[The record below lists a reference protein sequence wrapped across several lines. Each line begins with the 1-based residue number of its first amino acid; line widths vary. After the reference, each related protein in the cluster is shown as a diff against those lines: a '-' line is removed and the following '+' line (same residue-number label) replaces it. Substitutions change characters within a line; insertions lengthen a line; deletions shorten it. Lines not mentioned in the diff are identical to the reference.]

1 MNCISGTQ
9 IQTKDHSHLPGFAG
23 FGRWT
28 VAGLLAILAGAF
40 VAACSAP
47 AAESG
52 ASKELKERIYGVDYR
67 VRPDISRGGAYVRL
81 RISQSDRLLRELS
94 MPLEENMISDIG
106 GDGQIS
112 IDDERIRWVPPADGG
127 ELRWFATIN
136 HLRGSDSYDAFIG
149 DDWALFR
156 AEDVIPP
163 TATRTL
169 KRSVS
174 RTRLMFDLPDGWS
187 AVTEYF
193 RRSNVFNVSN
203 PERRFDR
210 PTGWIILG
218 KLGVRHENI
227 AGVRVIVA
235 APVDQAFRRMD
246 TLAMLNWTLPDL
258 IRLLPGFPKR
268 LTIVGA
274 GEPMWRGGLSAPRS
288 FYVHAD
294 RPLVSE
300 NGTSTIMHETIHI
313 GLGTSAVTGAD
324 WIVEGLAEYYSL
336 EILRRSGTISE
347 KRYRTAFS
355 KLESWGRGAKS
366 MCADPSTGE
375 VTARAVTILAGLN
388 DEIRRKSD
396 RKHDLDDVVRRVAGS
411 QDKVSIRLLRE
422 IVADLAGSESE
433 VLSDKDLNNCEN

>member
-1 MNCISGTQ
+1 MNRISGTQ

-28 VAGLLAILAGAF
+28 VARLLAIIAGAF

-52 ASKELKERIYGVDYR
+52 TSQAMKERIYGVDYR
-67 VRPDISRGGAYVRL
+67 VRPDISRGGAHVRL

-94 MPLEENMISDIG
+94 MPLGANMISDIR

-127 ELRWFATIN
+127 ELRWFTTIN

-169 KRSVS
+169 KRSIS

-203 PERRFDR
+203 PDRRFDR

-218 KLGVRHENI
+218 GLGVRHENI

-235 APVDQAFRRMD
+235 APVDHAFRRMD
-246 TLAMLNWTLPDL
+246 TLAMLNWTLPD
-258 IRLLPGFPKR
+258 IVRLLPDFPKR

-274 GEPMWRGGLSAPRS
+274 GDPMWRGGLSAPRS
-288 FYVHAD
+288 FYVHSD

-313 GLGTSAVTGAD
+313 GLGASAVTGAD

-355 KLESWGRGAKS
+355 KLESWGKGAKS
-366 MCADPSTGE
+366 LCAEPSTGA
-375 VTARAVTILAGLN
+375 VTARAVTILARLN
-388 DEIRRKSD
+388 DEIRKKSD
-396 RKHDLDDVVRRVAGS
+396 RKHNLDDVMRRVAGS
-411 QDKVSIRLLRE
+411 QDKVSIGLLRK